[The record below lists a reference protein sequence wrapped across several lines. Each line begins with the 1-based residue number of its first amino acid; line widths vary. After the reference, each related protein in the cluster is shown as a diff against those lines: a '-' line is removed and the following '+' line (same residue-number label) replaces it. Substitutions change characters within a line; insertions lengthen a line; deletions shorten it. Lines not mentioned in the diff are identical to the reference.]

1 MAMVPGQTPGES
13 EYCWGPGMFPHP
25 KVDYD
30 AGASG
35 FPSGAPTLTD
45 HLLQMVAEKR
55 TDSAD
60 SNATLEYEGQDAWG
74 NPDRYGPQHAPVE
87 VTGVKQ
93 PKTAVPE
100 EEHKLKR
107 AQ

>member
-1 MAMVPGQTPGES
+1 MAMVPGQTPGGS
-13 EYCWGPGMFPHP
+13 EYSHGPGMFPHP

-30 AGASG
+30 AGKSG
-35 FPSGAPTLTD
+35 FPSGTPTLTD
-45 HLLQMVAEKR
+45 QLLQMVAEKR

-60 SNATLEYEGQDAWG
+60 PDATLEYEGEDAWG

-87 VTGVKQ
+87 VSGIKQ
-93 PKTAVPE
+93 PKTVVQE
-100 EEHKLKR
+100 EELKFKR